1 MKTRRF
7 GLSAAW
13 KVLVLGLLLVLAA
26 GSSGV
31 SAPVASAAGV
41 APSRV
46 PSMPGKSADGSYYI
60 TEPGVYSGRFDCP
73 GISASQF
80 CVHVWNDQGVVFEN
94 FAITTS
100 GMAIQADSNT
110 TLRYGEIWAY
120 GGLSAHS
127 ETGITVNGVAFN
139 VTGGAIG
146 LYDTSGTCEGLA
158 TKRSYYHVI
167 INSSFTNRGGNETIW
182 AKCSQSVS
190 ILYNTFRSGSQ
201 WSISLPDSRDVWIH
215 GNSFSLSGAPSNWLA
230 IELPRSHNVWIA
242 WNWFGGRGGAWGVW
256 ANSGTSY
263 VTIEG
268 NCATGAEI
276 LTGEIV
282 PVWIFGNYYC

>member
-1 MKTRRF
+1 MKT
-7 GLSAAW
+7 LNLDLLTAW
-13 KVLVLGLLLVLAA
+13 KMLAFGLLLVLASV
-26 GSSGV
+26 GSAV
-31 SAPVASAAGV
+31 SAPVADAAGA

-46 PSMPGKSADGSYYI
+46 PSMPAKSADGSYYI
-60 TEPGVYSGRFDCP
+60 TQPGVYSGQFDCP

-80 CVHVWNDQGVVFEN
+80 CVQVWTDQGVVLEN

-100 GMAIQADSNT
+100 GTAIQADSYT
-110 TLRYGEIWAY
+110 TLRYGEIWAH
-120 GGLSAHS
+120 GGLSAYS
-127 ETGITVNGVAFN
+127 ETGITIDGVAFN

-146 LYDTSGTCEGLA
+146 LYDTAGSCEGLSA
-158 TKRSYYHVI
+158 KRSYYHVI

-215 GNSFSLSGAPSNWLA
+215 GNSFSLGGGPSNWLA

-256 ANSGTSY
+256 ANSGTSS

-268 NCATGAEI
+268 NCASGAEI
-276 LTGEIV
+276 VTGEIFAAYV
-282 PVWIFGNYYC
+282 FGNYYC

>member
-1 MKTRRF
+1 MKTLNLK
-7 GLSAAW
+7 LSATRTALS
-13 KVLVLGLLLVLAA
+13 VGLLLVVAA
-26 GSSGV
+26 FVSSV
-31 SAPVASAAGV
+31 STSTASAAAV
-41 APSRV
+41 APAKV
-46 PSMPGKSADGSYYI
+46 PTAPARSADGTYYI
-60 TEPGVYSGRFDCP
+60 TEPGVYSGHFDCP
-73 GISASQF
+73 GISTAQF
-80 CVHVWNDQGVVFEN
+80 CVHVWNDQGVVLEN

-100 GMAIQADSNT
+100 GLAIQADSYT
-110 TLRYGEIWAY
+110 TLRYGEIWGH

-127 ETGITVNGVAFN
+127 ETGITVDGVAFN

-146 LYDTSGTCEGLA
+146 LYDTSGSCEGLA
-158 TKRSYYHVI
+158 TKRSYYHLI

-182 AKCSQSVS
+182 AKCTQSVS

-242 WNWFGGRGGAWGVW
+242 WNWFGGRGNAWGVW

-276 LTGEIV
+276 LTGEII
-282 PVWIFGNYYC
+282 PVWVFGNYYC